1 MPFFLFLLYCVFIF
15 ISASLF
21 SIRVQIKM
29 SIKHMKKV
37 QICSRLIGC
46 SKLFYVFS
54 PQSLLNKN
62 DYE

>member
-1 MPFFLFLLYCVFIF
+1 
-15 ISASLF
+15 
-21 SIRVQIKM
+21 M